1 MLNIMT
7 GHDLAAFAVPEESC
21 LKPGVDLRTA
31 KITPVEDMM
40 ILKMVPWPG
49 AALTNQGLEKLRFVL
64 IQAHGG
70 LHNHPSNRYKRSK
83 ISIKRLNPPR

>member
-7 GHDLAAFAVPEESC
+7 GNDLAAFAVPEESV

-40 ILKMVPWPG
+40 ILKMVPL
-49 AALTNQGLEKLRFVL
+49 ALSLK
-64 IQAHGG
+64 
-70 LHNHPSNRYKRSK
+70 P
-83 ISIKRLNPPR
+83 NPLV